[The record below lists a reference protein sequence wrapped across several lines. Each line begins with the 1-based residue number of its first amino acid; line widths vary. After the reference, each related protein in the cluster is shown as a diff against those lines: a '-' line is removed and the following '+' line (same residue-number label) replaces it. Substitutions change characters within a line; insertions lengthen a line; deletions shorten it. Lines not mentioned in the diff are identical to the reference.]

1 MTEPVR
7 IPADVDRPD
16 RLLGNLTARQ
26 LLILAGAG
34 AASYL
39 VWAAVRT
46 LVPPLVFL
54 AAAAPVLAAT
64 AALALGSR
72 DGISLDRLA
81 VAAIRHRLAPARQV
95 PASEGIRPAPGW
107 LAATATGPGP
117 GRPPAPLEL
126 PARAVAESDS
136 GTGARAL
143 SVVDLGGDGMALLA
157 VCSTVNFALRTP
169 TEQQSLVGVFGRW
182 LHSLTGPAQI
192 LIRAETLDLSG
203 QIRELR
209 ERAPS
214 LPHPALE
221 AAAIEHADYL
231 AQLAATT
238 DLLRRQVV
246 LVLRDPAPGGGR
258 PDPRPPRGAAAVTR
272 RWRGNTRAAHGRTDA
287 ARWAAEA
294 RLARRL
300 TEAAELLA
308 PAGITVTP
316 LDPAQTTAVLAA
328 ACNPDTLLPAST
340 DLAAADDIIT
350 TAGRD
355 DSDAYGSGD
364 DGDYDGS
371 YDGGYDGG
379 YEGDNDGRVDDGAD
393 GRGGLADLFGAH
405 GVRRLNPADHHPGDA
420 GYVGGELGGDAGD
433 GEDADD
439 WRERWSA

>member
-26 LLILAGAG
+26 LLILASSG
-34 AASYL
+34 AACYL
-39 VWAAVRT
+39 LWAAVRT

-54 AAAAPVLAAT
+54 AACAPVLAAT

-81 VAAIRHRLAPARQV
+81 VAAIRQRLAPPRRV
-95 PASEGIRPAPGW
+95 PAPEGVQPAPGW
-107 LAATATGPGP
+107 LAATATGPAGQGA
-117 GRPPAPLEL
+117 GRPPAPLEV
-126 PARAVAESDS
+126 PARAVEESDA
-136 GTGARAL
+136 GTGARAV
-143 SVVDLGGDGMALLA
+143 SVVDLGGDGRALLA

-169 TEQQSLVGVFGRW
+169 SEQQSLVGVFGRW
-182 LHSLTGPAQI
+182 LHSLTGPVQI

-203 QIRELR
+203 QIGELR
-209 ERAPS
+209 ERAPG

-221 AAAIEHADYL
+221 AAAIDHAEYL

-246 LVLRDPAPGGGR
+246 LVLRDPATGGGR
-258 PDPRPPRGAAAVTR
+258 PDSGRPRGVAGVPR

-308 PAGITVTP
+308 PAGVTVTP

-350 TAGRD
+350 TAGHD
-355 DSDAYGSGD
+355 D
-364 DGDYDGS
+364 
-371 YDGGYDGG
+371 GYDGYDG
-379 YEGDNDGRVDDGAD
+379 YVGDDDGPVDDGID
-393 GRGGLADLFGAH
+393 GTDGAGGLAHLLGARGAGH
-405 GVRRLNPADHHPGDA
+405 VDPADHLPG
-420 GYVGGELGGDAGD
+420 GYVGGTVDGDD
-433 GEDADD
+433 GANAHD
-439 WRERWSA
+439 WRQRWSA

>member
-26 LLILAGAG
+26 LLILSGVAGAL
-34 AASYL
+34 YL
-39 VWAAVRT
+39 AWLAIRT
-46 LVPPLVFL
+46 LVPPVVFL

-81 VAAIRHRLAPARQV
+81 LAAVRQRLTPARRV
-95 PASEGIRPAPGW
+95 PAPEGIHPAPDW
-107 LAATATGPGP
+107 LAAADLGPGDGP
-117 GRPPAPLEL
+117 GAERPPAPLEL
-126 PARAVAESDS
+126 PARGVAAADR
-136 GTGARAL
+136 GIGARSG
-143 SVVDLGGDGMALLA
+143 SVVDLGGDGLAVLA

-169 TEQQSLVGVFGRW
+169 TEQESLVGVFGRW

-192 LIRAETLDLSG
+192 LIRAESLDLSG
-203 QIRELR
+203 QIAELR

-221 AAAIEHADYL
+221 AAASEHADYL

-258 PDPRPPRGAAAVTR
+258 PGREQQGAVAAVTG
-272 RWRGNTRAAHGRTDA
+272 RWRRTGRAAEARSEAG
-287 ARWAAEA
+287 RWAAEA
-294 RLARRL
+294 RLGRRL
-300 TEAAELLA
+300 TEATELLA
-308 PAGITVTP
+308 PAGITVTA
-316 LDPAQTTAVLAA
+316 LDPAQATAVLAA

-340 DLAAADDIIT
+340 ELATADDVIT

-355 DSDAYGSGD
+355 DPA
-364 DGDYDGS
+364 GDY
-371 YDGGYDGG
+371 Y
-379 YEGDNDGRVDDGAD
+379 
-393 GRGGLADLFGAH
+393 
-405 GVRRLNPADHHPGDA
+405 
-420 GYVGGELGGDAGD
+420 AGD
-433 GEDADD
+433 YEDGNDYEDDLGFEDDVAGPDGLTVLFRADRPNTVERAKDARDVEEIDD
-439 WRERWSA
+439 WRGRWSA